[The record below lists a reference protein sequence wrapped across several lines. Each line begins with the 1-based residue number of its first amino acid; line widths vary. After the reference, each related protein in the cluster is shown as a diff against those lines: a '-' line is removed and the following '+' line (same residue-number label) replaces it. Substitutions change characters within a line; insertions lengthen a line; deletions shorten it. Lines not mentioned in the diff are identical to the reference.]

1 MNKLFLYCLTGL
13 LLCSTGWAEIYKW
26 TDEKG
31 RVHFSDSKQ
40 GQQNAE
46 TVTIKINSYE
56 HVSYG
61 DLSYDSGKKVKLFY
75 ADWCGFCKKAKRYF
89 RAKGIPFEVLDIEK
103 SRAAKR
109 EFDALGGTGI
119 PLILVGKKRM
129 QGFTEQGFERLYNSI

>member
-1 MNKLFLYCLTGL
+1 MLKYLCFLSLSFCS
-13 LLCSTGWAEIYKW
+13 LCSAEIYKW
-26 TDEKG
+26 TDENG
-31 RVHFSDSKQ
+31 RVHFSDTAD
-40 GQQNAE
+40 GQQNVE
-46 TVTIKINSYE
+46 TVTVKINSYE

-61 DLSYDSGKKVKLFY
+61 DLGYDSGKKVKLFY

-89 RAKGIPFEVLDIEK
+89 RAKGIAFEVLDIEK

-129 QGFTEQGFERLYNSI
+129 QGFSEKGFERLYNSI